1 MPPVIAY
8 LAQSRAAVSQT
19 VDRHGFLSVAVLA
32 AFHLVAIALMIWSE
46 RSLPGVA
53 GFVLT
58 WALLN
63 FFWIAVLRRPT
74 AAAALSLA
82 MLVVLILLA
91 RLKQSVLFM
100 TVDFVDLMIIDKD
113 TFAFLLTVFPNLA
126 WTVAAIVVLAVPLLG
141 LAFWSDPF
149 RLRRTTAA
157 LGLFGCVAGLAGLAL
172 VAPKDP
178 HNDFVGGEY
187 VSKFARSGASA
198 IAEYFEHGLF
208 EADARAADAR
218 LIERFQMA
226 AGDDSC
232 RFIARPPHIVM
243 VFDES
248 SFDISAVPG
257 VKVPPGYH
265 RHFASSDGKAR
276 SFVVE
281 GIGGPSW
288 FTEYN
293 VLTGLSV
300 RSYGRFGDF
309 VTRIAAGRVER
320 GLAYS
325 LRHCGYKTFSLY
337 PFHGAFLSARGFQTT
352 AGIEHFLDMKGLG
365 AKTIEADSFYFDVA
379 ARLIARERKSSPLFV
394 LAYTA
399 INHFPWTYRYRPDL
413 LPDWRDPGNGVEVD
427 EYLRRQAMSAL
438 AYADFEAR
446 LKREF
451 PDESFLIVRFGDHLP
466 GFAPY
471 MFDRE
476 LDEAGRAARFAARDP
491 RLLTTYYAIN
501 TVNFRTPLALSPA
514 LDRLEAPYLPLVVLE
529 AAGLPLDATFAE
541 QKRIFRRCRGLF
553 YQCADGAEARRFNR
567 LLIDAGLIKGL

>member
-8 LAQSRAAVSQT
+8 LAQRRVAVWET
-19 VDRHGFLSVAVLA
+19 IDRYGFLQLGLLAAPHLA
-32 AFHLVAIALMIWSE
+32 AFGLMAWSE
-46 RSLPGVA
+46 RSLA
-53 GFVLT
+53 GAIAFLLS
-58 WALLN
+58 WGLLN
-63 FFWIAVLRRPT
+63 SFWIAVLRRP
-74 AAAALSLA
+74 AAAGALSLA
-82 MLVVLILLA
+82 MIVVLILLA
-91 RLKQSVLFM
+91 RLKQSVLF
-100 TVDFVDLMIIDKD
+100 TTIDFVDLMIIDTD

-126 WTVAAIVVLAVPLLG
+126 WTVAAAAAAAVPLLA
-141 LAFWSDPF
+141 LIWWLDPF
-149 RLRRTTAA
+149 RPRAAGAA
-157 LGLFGCVAGLAGLAL
+157 LGFAACLAGLAGLAIA
-172 VAPKDP
+172 APKDP
-178 HNDFVGGEY
+178 YNDFVGGEY

-198 IAEYFEHGLF
+198 IAGYFEHGLF
-208 EADARAADAR
+208 EADGR
-218 LIERFQMA
+218 LVDDFRLATGSEVCRP
-226 AGDDSC
+226 AGK
-232 RFIARPPHIVM
+232 PPHIVM

-248 SFDISAVPG
+248 SFDISVVPG
-257 VKVPPGYH
+257 IRVPPGYH
-265 RHFASSDGKAR
+265 RHFASFDGKTR
-276 SFVVE
+276 DFVVE

-325 LRHCGYKTFSLY
+325 LRRCGYKTFSLY
-337 PFHGAFLSARGFQTT
+337 PSYGAFLSARGFQTT

-379 ARLIARERKSSPLFV
+379 ARLIERERNHGPLFL

-501 TVNFRTPLALSPA
+501 TVNYRTPLVLSPA

-553 YQCADGAEARRFNR
+553 YDCAGGAQARRFNR
-567 LLIDAGLIKGL
+567 LLIEAGLIKGL

>member
-8 LAQSRAAVSQT
+8 LAQSRVAVWKT
-19 VDRHGFLSVAVLA
+19 VDQYGFIRVALLA
-32 AFHLVAIALMIWSE
+32 AFHLAAFGLLVWSE
-46 RSLPGVA
+46 GGLIAAAAFGLSWG
-53 GFVLT
+53 
-58 WALLN
+58 LLN
-63 FFWIAVLRRPT
+63 FFWIMLLRRPA

-82 MLVVLILLA
+82 MIVVLILLA

-100 TVDFVDLMIIDKD
+100 TIDFVDLMIIDTD
-113 TFAFLLTVFPNLA
+113 TFAFLLTVFPHLA
-126 WTVAAIVVLAVPLLG
+126 RTVAGVTALVIPLMVLI
-141 LAFWSDPF
+141 WWIDPF
-149 RLRRTTAA
+149 RVRMTSAA
-157 LGLFGCVAGLAGLAL
+157 LGFVGCLAGLAGLSVA
-172 VAPKDP
+172 APKDP

-187 VSKFARSGASA
+187 VSKFARSGGSA
-198 IAEYFEHGLF
+198 IAEYLERGLF
-208 EADARAADAR
+208 EADAQV
-218 LIERFQMA
+218 LERFRLGA
-226 AGDDSC
+226 AEDAC
-232 RFIARPPHIVM
+232 QPHVKPPHIVM

-276 SFVVE
+276 AFVVE

-320 GLAYS
+320 GLPAS
-325 LRHCGYKTFSLY
+325 LRRCGYKTFSLY

-352 AGIEHFLDMKGLG
+352 AGIEHFLDMKDLG
-365 AKTIEADSFYFDVA
+365 TNTIEADSFYFDAA
-379 ARLIARERKSSPLFV
+379 ARVIERERGNGPLFV

-399 INHFPWTYRYRPDL
+399 INHFPWTYRYRQDL
-413 LPDWRDPGNGVEVD
+413 LPEWRDPGNGMQVD
-427 EYLRRQAMSAL
+427 EYLRRQTMSAR
-438 AYADFEAR
+438 AYAEFEAR
-446 LKREF
+446 LARDF
-451 PDESFLIVRFGDHLP
+451 PEESFLIVRFGDHLP

-471 MFDRE
+471 LFDPE
-476 LDEAGRAARFAARDP
+476 LDEAARAERFAARDP
-491 RLLTTYYAIN
+491 RFLTTYYAVN
-501 TVNFRTPLALSPA
+501 TVNFRTPHSLSPA
-514 LDRLEAPYLPLVVLE
+514 LDKLEAPYLPLVVLE

-541 QKRIFRRCRGLF
+541 QKHIFQRCHGLF
-553 YQCADGAEARRFNR
+553 YQCGDGAEARRFNR